1 MRKPARAEGLGFRCP
16 APAQDSPCL
25 GVLPT
30 SGQPPPGDSG
40 VCCVGQGARESRA
53 WIMHNS
59 ISNDSIH
66 STVFP

>member
-1 MRKPARAEGLGFRCP
+1 MRAEGLGFGCP
-16 APAQDSPCL
+16 PPAQDSPQLRCAARFL
-25 GVLPT
+25 DSCPQATVVSAVLARV
-30 SGQPPPGDSG
+30 PGSPW
-40 VCCVGQGARESRA
+40 A